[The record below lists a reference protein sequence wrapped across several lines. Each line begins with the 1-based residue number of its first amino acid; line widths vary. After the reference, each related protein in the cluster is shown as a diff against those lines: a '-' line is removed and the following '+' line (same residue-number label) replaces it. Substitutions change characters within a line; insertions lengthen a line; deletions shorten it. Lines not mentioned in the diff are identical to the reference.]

1 MSYNLTRE
9 EQETIII
16 FNEAENT
23 AHITT
28 FNSALIRKFL
38 ALCEA
43 RPNEATVKGPSSIN
57 EYIFYIPKKWVKV
70 NATLILSDDQKKALS
85 ERGKRN
91 TFKKKQI

>member
-9 EQETIII
+9 EQETVIV

-28 FNSALIRKFL
+28 FNGALIRKL
-38 ALCEA
+38 TALCES
-43 RPNEATVKGPSSIN
+43 RPNEATVNGPSSIN
-57 EYIFYIPKKWVKV
+57 EYIFNVPKKWIKV
-70 NATLILSDDQKKALS
+70 NASLILSDEQKKALS